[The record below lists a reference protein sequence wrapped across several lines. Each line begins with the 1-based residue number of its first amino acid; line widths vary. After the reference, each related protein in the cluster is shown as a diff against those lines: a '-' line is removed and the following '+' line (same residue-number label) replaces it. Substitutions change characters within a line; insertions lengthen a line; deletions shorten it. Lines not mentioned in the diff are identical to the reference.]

1 MRRPL
6 LLAAVLLALLTACT
20 GGGSGT
26 SADPS
31 PSPSTTAPPP
41 PTATPVAVPRER
53 ECRALDYDEAVAPTS
68 PARRVSCRGSHT
80 ALTFQV
86 GELDTVLDGHLI
98 AVDSPRVQ
106 EQVATTCP
114 EQFARFVGGT
124 EDERRL
130 SMLRTVW
137 FTPSVEESDTGANW
151 YRCDVIALAAD
162 EELAPLTGI
171 LQGVLTRSDGRDR
184 YAMCGTAEPG
194 TQDFARVIC
203 SAEHS
208 WRAIATVPFEEG
220 KYPGL
225 DTVRDDGQD
234 QCEDIARDAADDP
247 LGFRWGYEWPTA
259 EQWAGGQTYGFCWA
273 PD

>member
-1 MRRPL
+1 M
-6 LLAAVLLALLTACT
+6 
-20 GGGSGT
+20 
-26 SADPS
+26 
-31 PSPSTTAPPP
+31 
-41 PTATPVAVPRER
+41 
-53 ECRALDYDEAVAPTS
+53 
-68 PARRVSCRGSHT
+68 
-80 ALTFQV
+80 
-86 GELDTVLDGHLI
+86 LDGHLI
-98 AVDSPRVQ
+98 AVDSSRVQ
-106 EQVATTCP
+106 DQVATSCP

-137 FTPSVEESDTGANW
+137 FTPTVEESDTGANW

-162 EELAPLTGI
+162 EQLAPLTGI

-194 TQDFARVIC
+194 TPEFSRVIC

-225 DTVRDDGQD
+225 EHRARRRPGPVRGHRSRRRGRPAGLPVGLRVAHRRAVGRRPDLRLLLGARLSGELGTHQLD
-234 QCEDIARDAADDP
+234 Q
-247 LGFRWGYEWPTA
+247 LV
-259 EQWAGGQTYGFCWA
+259 
-273 PD
+273 